1 MFDRDELD
9 EIQSDRR
16 RWSSRGDEETDR
28 TVSKRRFAGSM
39 ASSVVAVSVL
49 IAMVMS
55 MNLAMGVGIGQVGG
69 FVAEFPRLEGQTLN
83 IYPAVS
89 ESSACMNNVSATN
102 PQGRPTAG
110 SGERGIPVLKADIKK
125 ANITELP
132 VALIKDIRLPDVIPP
147 IDVVRINLTQTGNL
161 NNNFVEIGDASL
173 HLHSLVA
180 ERITLEDGAQI
191 RENYSGNGGS
201 GTPHPIFGPSGPY
214 KNRDF
219 DYGEFSITGTNAT
232 MVNGTAEAHLLAFD
246 TLTMPNMSLQLE
258 YYDESNINSADPA
271 IQNKTNNNCNG
282 LF

>member
-16 RWSSRGDEETDR
+16 RWSSRGDDEIDR

-69 FVAEFPRLEGQTLN
+69 FVAKFPKLEGETLN

-89 ESSACMNNVSATN
+89 ESSACLNNVSSTN
-102 PQGRPTAG
+102 TLGRPT
-110 SGERGIPVLKADIKK
+110 SNSDEVGIPVLKADIKK

-132 VALIKDIRLPDVIPP
+132 VALVKDIRLPDVIPP
-147 IDVVRINLTQTGNL
+147 IDVVRINLTQTGDLSGNTV
-161 NNNFVEIGDASL
+161 NIGDASL
-173 HLHSLVA
+173 HLHSLEA
-180 ERITLEDGAQI
+180 ERIILEDGAQI

-201 GTPHPIFGPSGPY
+201 GTSDPIFGPSGNY
-214 KNRDF
+214 KNRGF

-246 TLTMPNMSLQLE
+246 RLTMPNMSLQLE
-258 YYDESNINSADPA
+258 YNPPKPW
-271 IQNKTNNNCNG
+271 QNKTNNNCGG